1 MWGMTVK
8 RVSPQEADALV
19 KNEDYVYVDV
29 RSIPEFDAGHPTG
42 AYNVPLMHATPSG
55 MRPNADFMSVI
66 TAVFPKHSKLVL
78 GCRSGNRSLR
88 AAEALIAAGFETV
101 VDQRAGTDGA
111 RDAFGQLQEA
121 GWHAAGLDM
130 ADEAHP
136 ERSYEA
142 LLARRDG

>member
-1 MWGMTVK
+1 MTVK

-66 TAVFPKHSKLVL
+66 TAVFPKHGKLVL